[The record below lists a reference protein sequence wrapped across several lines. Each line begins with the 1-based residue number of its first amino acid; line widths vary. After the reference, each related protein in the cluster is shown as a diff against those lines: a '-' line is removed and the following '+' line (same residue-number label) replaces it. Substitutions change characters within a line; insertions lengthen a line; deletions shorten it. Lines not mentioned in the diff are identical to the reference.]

1 MRYSPER
8 KEAILKKLLPPNNK
22 SVAELAS
29 EEGISEA
36 TLFNWRKAALRQT
49 SVHGGSNRPSD
60 GWKPKDKFQA
70 VLETAALNEAELASY
85 CRKRGLFPEQ
95 IRSWRLACEKAND
108 NRGERG
114 HELRE
119 ATQADKKLIKELQ
132 REILRK
138 DKALAETAA
147 LIILRKKAEAIWG
160 VEEE

>member
-8 KEAILKKLLPPNNK
+8 KEAILKKLLPPNNR

-36 TLFNWRKAALRQT
+36 TLFNWRKAALRQ
-49 SVHGGSNRPSD
+49 SRHPGSGRASD
-60 GWKPKDKFQA
+60 GWRPKDKFSA
-70 VLETAALNEAELASY
+70 VLETATLNEAELASY

-108 NRGERG
+108 NQGERG
-114 HELRE
+114 SELRE
-119 ATQADKKLIKELQ
+119 AAQADKKRIKELE